1 MLGLDVD
8 NDSAFINQTVVDYC
22 KERKIELTRSR
33 AYKKNDQAWIE
44 QKNGSVVRRLVG
56 YGRLEGAAA
65 AQALSMLHEAA
76 RLYVNFFQPSFKLR
90 SKVRDGARV
99 TKQYEIPATPYERL
113 LASDRVTDPCKDQ
126 LRQVFSTLDPVALLN
141 RIREAQRN
149 LAHREV
155 GSDNGQG
162 GETSHELSRFVES
175 LSTAWRDGEVRA
187 THRKPATGP
196 RPWRTRVDPFQD
208 VWSLVEQWLNEQP
221 DATGKALFQRLQAQT
236 PTPFAPG
243 QIRTLQRRVR
253 EWRTAIAR
261 QLVLGAGNS
270 AEALMTVCNSEPS
283 A

>member
-1 MLGLDVD
+1 
-8 NDSAFINQTVVDYC
+8 
-22 KERKIELTRSR
+22 
-33 AYKKNDQAWIE
+33 
-44 QKNGSVVRRLVG
+44 
-56 YGRLEGAAA
+56 
-65 AQALSMLHEAA
+65 
-76 RLYVNFFQPSFKLR
+76 
-90 SKVRDGARV
+90 
-99 TKQYEIPATPYERL
+99 
-113 LASDRVTDPCKDQ
+113 
-126 LRQVFSTLDPVALLN
+126 LLN

-261 QLVLGAGNS
+261 QLVLGVGNS